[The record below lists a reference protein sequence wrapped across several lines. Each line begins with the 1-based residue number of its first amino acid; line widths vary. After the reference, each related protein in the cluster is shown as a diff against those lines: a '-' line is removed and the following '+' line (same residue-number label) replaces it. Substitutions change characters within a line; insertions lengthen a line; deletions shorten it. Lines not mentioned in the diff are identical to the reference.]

1 MSDHP
6 ILSKEALLKTG
17 LPEEPVEIKDLGM
30 VRIRSISRGEFVRI
44 RELDLTAFETQLVA
58 FGLVE
63 PLLTEDE
70 VKEWRDSVT
79 PHVFDDLAGEILR
92 VSGLRKAVDEA
103 MPAQAKPAV
112 EAAGSQFPRGSD
124 A

>member
-1 MSDHP
+1 MSDP

-17 LPEEPVEIKDLGM
+17 LPEEAVEIKNLGM
-30 VRIRSISRGEFVRI
+30 VRVRSISRGEFVRI
-44 RELDLTAFETQLVA
+44 REMDLTEFETQLVA
-58 FGLVE
+58 MGLVE
-63 PLLTEDE
+63 PRLTEDE

-92 VSGLRKAVDEA
+92 VSGLRKALDEA
-103 MPAQAKPAV
+103 MPAQAKPSV
-112 EAAGSQFPRGSD
+112 AAADAQFPDGPD